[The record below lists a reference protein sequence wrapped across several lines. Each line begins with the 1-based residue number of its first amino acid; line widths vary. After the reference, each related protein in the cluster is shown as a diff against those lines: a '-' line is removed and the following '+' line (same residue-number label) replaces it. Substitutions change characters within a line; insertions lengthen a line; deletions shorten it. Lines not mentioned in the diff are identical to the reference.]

1 LGTPLET
8 DQRHVWVIPCPP
20 YAILYYAILENRFL
34 DAFPDNL
41 RFYKRFIDDVFGI
54 WIIADPATDSATWQ
68 SFQTA

>member
-1 LGTPLET
+1 MG
-8 DQRHVWVIPCPP
+8 IPCPP

-68 SFQTA
+68 SFKTA